1 MKKVLWVSRHM
12 LGEDQLADLHRIYGD
27 VVVVQFAD
35 TVESAKQLVEVG
47 KDCDIFA
54 VVLPPA
60 LLADLISPSINQKPV
75 IRSVMERVPTGT
87 MIVNPVT
94 GKEEMEM
101 AMHFVAWE
109 QVDELRIV
117 THRLRFR
124 SGVQRCRRNPASEGG
139 VCVV

>member
-1 MKKVLWVSRHM
+1 MKKMKKVLWVSRHM

-117 THRLRFR
+117 THRL
-124 SGVQRCRRNPASEGG
+124 
-139 VCVV
+139 

>member
-109 QVDELRIV
+109 QVDEFRIV
-117 THRLRFR
+117 THRI
-124 SGVQRCRRNPASEGG
+124 
-139 VCVV
+139 

>member
-1 MKKVLWVSRHM
+1 MDIKKMKKVLWVSRHM

-117 THRLRFR
+117 THRL
-124 SGVQRCRRNPASEGG
+124 
-139 VCVV
+139 